1 MRIISGHEPVIVEV
15 PVYATGATIADG
27 ALIMLGATADTDLG
41 LAIIGASAGTDS
53 IGILKGTCTVA
64 ESANVG
70 GTAYNFKK
78 VELNDPYQI
87 MEVEYDLT
95 DTMAVAS
102 TSGTTVTITSLEDN
116 IDGSWLYS
124 TVSKNLFF
132 LTASASGSATSKT
145 ATSWTSA
152 DTVIKILRFGHPL
165 AKLNSAATKIGTDAA
180 AGSWTVTILENWFE
194 DPAGGY
200 GPTRL
205 DPTKHNA
212 ITLTNPRFW
221 SKLLARNTA
230 GHTID

>member
-1 MRIISGHEPVIVEV
+1 MRVITGQEPVIVEV
-15 PVYATGATIADG
+15 PIYATGSTIAHG

-53 IGILKGTCTVA
+53 LGVLRGTCTVA
-64 ESANVG
+64 ETANVA

-78 VELNDPYQI
+78 VELNDRYEI
-87 MEVEYDLT
+87 LEVEYDQT

-102 TSGTTVTITSLEDN
+102 TSSTTVTITSLEDN

-145 ATSWTSA
+145 ATAWTSA
-152 DTVIKILRFGHPL
+152 DNVIKILRFGHPL
-165 AKLNSAATKIGTDAA
+165 AKLNTAATMIGSDAA

-194 DPAGGY
+194 DVDRAPA
-200 GPTRL
+200 RL
-205 DPTKHNA
+205 DPTKHNG
-212 ITLTNPRFW
+212 ISLTRPRFW
-221 SKLLARNTA
+221 SKLIARNTA
-230 GHTID
+230 GHSID

>member
-1 MRIISGHEPVIVEV
+1 MRAITGHEPVTIEA
-15 PVYATGATIADG
+15 PVYATGSTIADG

-41 LAIIGASAGTDS
+41 LAIIGASAGADS
-53 IGILKGTCTVA
+53 LGILKGTCTVA
-64 ESANVG
+64 ETANVA

-78 VELNDPYQI
+78 IELIDRYEI
-87 MEVEYDLT
+87 LEVEYDQT
-95 DTMAVAS
+95 DTAAVAS

-165 AKLNSAATKIGTDAA
+165 AKLNSAATKIGTDAG
-180 AGSWTVTILENWFE
+180 AGSWTVCILENWME
-194 DPAGGY
+194 DTDRAPV
-200 GPTRL
+200 RL
-205 DPTKHNA
+205 DPTKHNG
-212 ITLTNPRFW
+212 ITLSAPRFW
-221 SKLLARNTA
+221 SKLLVRNTA